1 METRT
6 KQILHPD
13 DLHGLRIRI
22 QPGPIFAAMFK
33 GLNAIPVPIDGSEVY
48 LALAQ
53 KTVDGVEFPLPTD
66 VSFKV
71 YEVCKYV
78 ALTNHV
84 YNAGAIMVSKTL
96 WSKLSPSE
104 QSAFRDTGQI
114 CTKYCRDLYT
124 KAQTDAAAF
133 LTEKGMVLSPT
144 DNAEFRSRMTGVYDQ
159 FRPNYPQ
166 LFDKIM
172 SLQS

>member
-1 METRT
+1 
-6 KQILHPD
+6 
-13 DLHGLRIRI
+13 
-22 QPGPIFAAMFK
+22 
-33 GLNAIPVPIDGSEVY
+33 VY
-48 LALAQ
+48 LALSQ

-66 VSFKV
+66 VTFKV
-71 YEVCKYV
+71 FEVCKYV

-96 WSKLSPSE
+96 WGKLSPSE
-104 QSAFRDTGQI
+104 QVAFRDTGKV
-114 CTKYCRDLYT
+114 CTQYCRDLYA
-124 KAQTDAAAF
+124 KAQKDAAAT
-133 LTEKGMVLSPT
+133 LAEKGMVISPT
-144 DNAEFRSRMTGVYDQ
+144 DNAEFRKMMTPVYDQ